1 MSVCLWFPLEGQ
13 QVWRC
18 MCRFLRQ
25 WFSTFLS
32 AAVSA
37 FSSGQGLLLWG
48 RRGSRAHR
56 PPGRVSPSG
65 SSWTPTA
72 IEGPT
77 ARQHPHQ
84 RWSLSPQKG
93 GLQNSFRW
101 GHFMSFPLFASPA
114 GPSFHLPRSA
124 RGTDSP
130 TFCRLRR
137 RFRLTPTG
145 PGVGGRFPDGAEG
158 QQASDGPQ
166 THGSLQ
172 PQGKARGSKIGE
184 RSGWGARPCPCAWGR
199 AQKREAAQHGAQRP
213 PNCPT
218 ILTWASEGAERSTD
232 FPPLSG
238 KSFTQIQSL
247 EQEGLC
253 RPKSTWAEKQ
263 TQSPN
268 WMWGLRK
275 ALSQRLPLVWAR
287 GSWSHPRCGY
297 GRRGRSWGKT
307 WNPGLVRSKA
317 LFLNLFPCGAGATW
331 LSAGDKR
338 VRLLPDLWP
347 TSGPLLIMTQGPVAF
362 PPRSAQSAEPDA
374 LRPVSLAPAGGVE
387 LNSFSFVLWL
397 KWEVSL
403 TCAGVR
409 ES

>member
-48 RRGSRAHR
+48 RRGPRAHR

-124 RGTDSP
+124 RGTDSL

-166 THGSLQ
+166 THGSLH
-172 PQGKARGSKIGE
+172 PQGKARGS
-184 RSGWGARPCPCAWGR
+184 
-199 AQKREAAQHGAQRP
+199 
-213 PNCPT
+213 
-218 ILTWASEGAERSTD
+218 
-232 FPPLSG
+232 
-238 KSFTQIQSL
+238 
-247 EQEGLC
+247 
-253 RPKSTWAEKQ
+253 
-263 TQSPN
+263 
-268 WMWGLRK
+268 
-275 ALSQRLPLVWAR
+275 
-287 GSWSHPRCGY
+287 
-297 GRRGRSWGKT
+297 
-307 WNPGLVRSKA
+307 
-317 LFLNLFPCGAGATW
+317 
-331 LSAGDKR
+331 
-338 VRLLPDLWP
+338 
-347 TSGPLLIMTQGPVAF
+347 
-362 PPRSAQSAEPDA
+362 
-374 LRPVSLAPAGGVE
+374 
-387 LNSFSFVLWL
+387 
-397 KWEVSL
+397 
-403 TCAGVR
+403 
-409 ES
+409 